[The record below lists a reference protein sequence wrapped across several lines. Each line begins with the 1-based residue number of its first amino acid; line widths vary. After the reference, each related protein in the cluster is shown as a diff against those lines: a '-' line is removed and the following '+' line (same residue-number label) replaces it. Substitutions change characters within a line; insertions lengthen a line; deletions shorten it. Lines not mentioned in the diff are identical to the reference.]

1 MYTFGDTLWFVLDR
15 LFPLARPLSKAE
27 ADGQK
32 ARTSD
37 ELTHQAELV
46 ANLPKDPVVLR
57 EYLDECLKLLDEESD
72 RRQGVEARLTSVMGL
87 SSIAGT
93 VLFSGIIAQATGAIH
108 SQSGVFRWGMALGAL
123 YLTLQLCSAILA
135 AVRGLSRKP
144 FTVATGSVVLPV
156 KDEDRT
162 EYFRR
167 RILWCLQT
175 LVSHRPQNNDKVTEM
190 AKAHCALTNFLIGLL
205 LVALFCGWFA
215 VRQNRGDDTIEML
228 QRSQKLHDLLRGPQ
242 GPAGPSGPKGDPGPP
257 GANYK
262 TPARTS
268 PKN

>member
-1 MYTFGDTLWFVLDR
+1 MHTLGDALWFIVDR

-27 ADGQK
+27 VDAQEG
-32 ARTSD
+32 RTRD
-37 ELTHQAELV
+37 ELAKQKELV
-46 ANLPKDPVVLR
+46 ASLSKDPVVLR
-57 EYLDECLKLLDEESD
+57 EYLDECLKLLDEDSD

-93 VLFSGIIAQATGAIH
+93 VLFSGIVAEATGAMH
-108 SQSGVFRWGMALGAL
+108 AQSPLFRWGMALGAL

-135 AVRGLSRKP
+135 AVRGLSRKSYN
-144 FTVATGSVVLPV
+144 VATSGVVLPM

-175 LVSHRPQNNDKVTEM
+175 LVSHRPQNDAKVTEM
-190 AKAHCALTNFLIGLL
+190 AVSHCAMTNFLVGLL

-228 QRSQKLHDLLRGPQ
+228 QKNHTLYELLRGPQ
-242 GPAGPSGPKGDPGPP
+242 GPPGPSGPKGDPGPP
-257 GANYK
+257 GANYRV
-262 TPARTS
+262 PDRAR

>member
-1 MYTFGDTLWFVLDR
+1 MYTFGDILWFVVDR
-15 LFPLARPLSKAE
+15 LFPLARALSKAE
-27 ADGQK
+27 ADVQEV
-32 ARTSD
+32 RTRD
-37 ELTHQAELV
+37 ELTKQAELV

-57 EYLDECLKLLDEESD
+57 EYLDECLRLLDEESD

-108 SQSGVFRWGMALGAL
+108 SQSAVFRWGMTLGAL

-135 AVRGLSRKP
+135 AVRGLSRKSYN
-144 FTVATGSVVLPV
+144 VATGSIVLPA

-175 LVSHRPQNNDKVTEM
+175 LVSHRPQNNAKVTEM
-190 AKAHCALTNFLIGLL
+190 AKAHCAMTNFLIGLVI
-205 LVALFCGWFA
+205 VALFCGWFA
-215 VRQNRGDDTIEML
+215 VQQNRGDDTVDML
-228 QRSQKLHDLLRGPQ
+228 QKNHKLYDLLKGPQ
-242 GPAGPSGPKGDPGPP
+242 GPPGPSGPKGDPGPP
-257 GANYK
+257 GTNYK
-262 TPARTS
+262 IPARTR